1 MSGFN
6 AFLIALTV
14 IVPFIMLGVCVYIL
28 INFQHPE
35 DKNQAWGTKI
45 IVLLGLL
52 LAMFS
57 VMMLPLDVGNTQSC
71 PDDEPLSECDQTLP
85 METLWYVVL
94 LLSAVM
100 IFIVIPFN
108 LFLYE
113 ADSDLTGWEK
123 IRSASMYSIATLVV
137 IGLIIG
143 LAYGIAGYLQVSV
156 DILQSGLTD
165 VNQSLNVAD
174 ISSCV
179 LVDGSNEQLC
189 DAESPSILT
198 ADLKTRASF
207 PVYVIA
213 VVSVVSWFLFSI
225 FAGVGL
231 VALPLDWIRAFI
243 YRPKTV
249 ISRSEYVRRA
259 TELGERAAM
268 LKERI
273 VDLKRDQTKKSMMKT
288 REVRKKTRALQ
299 KDIALLEEDERTLEE
314 SYPQGENPDY
324 KWVAIVIMYILKLVG
339 GILAAILSVVLIVHI
354 ILYMLISPPVSPVL
368 NTVFID
374 LDSAFGLFG
383 TLAFGIV
390 SYYMILVTMK
400 GNLKFG
406 LRFLFGAV
414 HPMRVGGT
422 LMSSFLFNVALILL
436 STFAILQF
444 SATAYSEYAN
454 NTAIF
459 DIFTV
464 ETNNMQGIKELYT
477 KNVFLYM
484 LLSFIGLT
492 SLYLVVKGRPGVKK
506 KKNPYAM

>member
-35 DKNQAWGTKI
+35 DKNQAWGTKLV
-45 IVLLGLL
+45 VLLGLL

-71 PDDEPLSECDQTLP
+71 PEDQPLSECDLTLP

-94 LLSAVM
+94 LLSAVI
-100 IFIVIPFN
+100 IFIVVPFN
-108 LFLYE
+108 LFLYDT
-113 ADSDLTGWEK
+113 DSDFTGWEK
-123 IRSASMYSIATLVV
+123 IRSASIYSIATLAV
-137 IGLIIG
+137 IGLVVGIS
-143 LAYGIAGYLQVSV
+143 YGVAGYLEVSV
-156 DILQSGLTD
+156 DILQSGLQPLEGVNINEGTD
-165 VNQSLNVAD
+165 
-174 ISSCV
+174 CFP
-179 LVDGSNEQLC
+179 VDDSGEQLC
-189 DAESPSILT
+189 DAQSSSILT
-198 ADLKTRASF
+198 ADLKARASF

-213 VVSVVSWFLFSI
+213 LVSVVSWFLFSI

-249 ISRSEYVRRA
+249 ISRSEYVKRA
-259 TELGERAAM
+259 TELGARAAK
-268 LKERI
+268 LKDRV
-273 VDLKRDQTKKSMMKT
+273 VDLR
-288 REVRKKTRALQ
+288 REQKNKGMIKAHDVRKKTRALQ
-299 KDIALLEEDERTLEE
+299 KDIALLEEDERALEE
-314 SYPQGENPDY
+314 CYPQGENPDY

-339 GILAAILSVVLIVHI
+339 GILAAALSVVLVVHI
-354 ILYMLISPPVSPVL
+354 ILYMLITPPVSPLL

-390 SYYMILVTMK
+390 SFYMILVTMK

-436 STFAILQF
+436 ATFAILQF

-464 ETNNMQGIKELYT
+464 ETNNMQGIKQLYT

-484 LLSFIGLT
+484 LLGFIGLT
-492 SLYLVVKGRPGVKK
+492 SLYLVVKGRPRPHKK
-506 KKNPYAM
+506 RNPYAM